1 MKTDATKRIFLN
13 AQLRKTTFKCF
24 YLAST
29 QFGRQLWGYII
40 IDLSIGISV
49 NTFFLFF
56 FCVAFFYATYDSH
69 DKFSD
74 IQYFNTDFRFQI
86 VNLSWRCYY
95 IIYWKMN
102 DSRGERERAFPKM
115 IFLL

>member
-1 MKTDATKRIFLN
+1 MLSFIFLCVFSFDFYTNFHFSLVPKMKTDATKRIFLN

-24 YLAST
+24 YLART

-86 VNLSWRCYY
+86 VNLS
-95 IIYWKMN
+95 
-102 DSRGERERAFPKM
+102 
-115 IFLL
+115 